1 MKTKKIKS
9 VVGKLQIA
17 RDKKGNLLN
26 MDSIIISQG
35 FEKFKHNFNDKDVQN
50 DLRSLCKPIIS
61 ISIGIAIEN
70 GLKLN
75 GEFMSLETKIFPFFK
90 DFVKI
95 NNSEN
100 IEKWEQVTLRHVLT
114 HSIGFSD
121 GLMFSKQIKEK
132 KPGTLLDYI
141 FNTDIVNEPGSTF
154 VYSNVGPYLISVFIQ
169 EQLGVNLSEW
179 INQILF
185 QKIGITVWE
194 WKNYGKYCA
203 AATGLKLFHEDL
215 HKIGEILL
223 NKGLYNGK
231 KIVSSDWIEQMTSR
245 QISTYGGEHPNGQR
259 VGSIV
264 YDPKR
269 VFPKWGY
276 GFFVYIC
283 ENDNYYID
291 GSDGQYIIILKNREM
306 LITTF
311 GHQSDMKP
319 ITECMRELL

>member
-1 MKTKKIKS
+1 MDIKNFQS
-9 VVGKLQIA
+9 VVGKLQTA
-17 RDKKGNLLN
+17 KDKNGNTLN
-26 MDSIIISQG
+26 MDSIIITQDSEI
-35 FEKFKHNFNDKDVQN
+35 FRHDFNDNEAQN
-50 DLRSLCKPIIS
+50 DLRSLCKPIIA

-75 GEFMSLETKIFPFFK
+75 GELVSLETKILPFFK
-90 DFVKI
+90 DLVKI
-95 NNSEN
+95 NDLEN
-100 IEKWEQVTLRHVLT
+100 IEKWKQVTLRHVLT

-121 GLMFSKQIKEK
+121 GLMFSKQIKDK
-132 KPGTLLDYI
+132 DPYTLLDYI

-154 VYSNVGPYLISVFIQ
+154 VYSNVGPYLLSVLIQ
-169 EQLGVNLSEW
+169 EQLGINLSEW
-179 INQILF
+179 IDQILF
-185 QKIGITVWE
+185 QKIGITRWE

-203 AATGLKLFHEDL
+203 AATGLKLFHDDL

-223 NKGLYNGK
+223 NKGIYKGK
-231 KIVSSDWIEQMTSR
+231 QLVSANWIEQMTSK
-245 QISTYGGEHPNGQR
+245 QISTYDGEHPNGQR
-259 VGSIV
+259 ITSTV

-291 GSDGQYIIILKNREM
+291 GTDGQYIIILKSKGV